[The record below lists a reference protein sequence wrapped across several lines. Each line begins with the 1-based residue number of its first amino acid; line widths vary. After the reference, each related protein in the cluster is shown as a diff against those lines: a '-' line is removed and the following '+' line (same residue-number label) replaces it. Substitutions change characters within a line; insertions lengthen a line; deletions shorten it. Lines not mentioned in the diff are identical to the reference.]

1 MSGKERLHELDS
13 LRALAAIGVIAWH
26 YTNHF
31 HASPFP
37 GLMAPF
43 YGHGL
48 LLVDFFFVLSGF
60 VLARTYWTEQRSPN
74 FLSNLRDRIARLYPL
89 HFVMLCL
96 VAIMQW
102 VLVHRLESPP
112 FIYIFNDKREF
123 ALNLMLLN
131 RTGLEHGFSF
141 NAPSWSISAEFVV
154 NVVFLAAISTRRKLF
169 SVLMGAGFVVALAAI
184 FRNGLISDATLFG
197 IDNDIFR
204 AMFGFCIGVALFRV
218 NDVFDK
224 VTIPRP
230 GYDVLAVLSTAC
242 FLYYCASSRFS
253 NSLDLVITLVCF
265 PTLIVGAMR
274 GTVVNK
280 VLKLAPLVFLGS
292 ISYSIYLVH
301 FPMQLAAHISGIASG
316 HELPYNSRGFF
327 IAFFAATIAVSW
339 LTYRTIE
346 LPGKNILRSLM
357 GHRNRSVPARQR

>member
-1 MSGKERLHELDS
+1 MSGNERLHELDS

-43 YGHGL
+43 YGHGM

-60 VLARTYWTEQRSPN
+60 VLARTYWNEKRSPN
-74 FLSNLRDRIARLYPL
+74 FSSNLRDRVARLYPL

-102 VLVHRLESPP
+102 VLVQHLDSSP
-112 FIYIFNDKREF
+112 FVYAFNDKREF
-123 ALNLMLLN
+123 ALNLLLLN
-131 RTGLEHGFSF
+131 RTGLERGFSF

-154 NVVFLAAISTRRKLF
+154 NFAFLAVISTRRKVS
-169 SVLMGAGFVVALAAI
+169 SVLVGIGFVVALAAM
-184 FRNGLISDATLFG
+184 FRNGLISSATFFG

-204 AMFGFCIGVALFRV
+204 ATFGFCIGVALFRI

-224 VTIPRP
+224 VSVPRP
-230 GYDVLAVLSTAC
+230 AYDLLAVASTAC
-242 FLYYCASSRFS
+242 FLYYCAGSRFS
-253 NSLDLVITLVCF
+253 SAMDLAITLVCF

-274 GTVVNK
+274 GAVVNK
-280 VLKLAPLVFLGS
+280 VLKLPPLVFLGT

-301 FPMQLAAHISGIASG
+301 FPMQLAAHITGIASG
-316 HELPYNSRGFF
+316 HELPYNSRSFFVAFF
-327 IAFFAATIAVSW
+327 IATIALSW

-346 LPGKNILRSLM
+346 LPGKNLM
-357 GHRNRSVPARQR
+357 RKLLGHRNQTTAAHQG

>member
-1 MSGKERLHELDS
+1 MSGNERLHELDS

-37 GLMAPF
+37 SLMAPF
-43 YGHGL
+43 YSHGL

-102 VLVHRLESPP
+102 VLVHRLEASP
-112 FIYIFNDKREF
+112 FIYTFNDKREF
-123 ALNLMLLN
+123 ALNLLLLN

-154 NVVFLAAISTRRKLF
+154 NVVFLATISSRRKL
-169 SVLMGAGFVVALAAI
+169 SSILLSAGFVVALAAI
-184 FRNGLISDATLFG
+184 FRNGLISNATFVG

-204 AMFGFCIGVALFRV
+204 AMFGFCIGVALLRV
-218 NDVFDK
+218 DDVFAK
-224 VTIPRP
+224 ISVPKSV
-230 GYDVLAVLSTAC
+230 YDLIAVASAAC

-253 NSLDLVITLVCF
+253 SGLDFAITLVCF
-265 PTLIVGAMR
+265 PTLIVGAIR
-274 GTVVNK
+274 GSVVNK

-301 FPMQLAAHISGIASG
+301 FPMQLAAHILGVASG

-327 IAFFAATIAVSW
+327 VAFFAATIAVSW
-339 LTYRTIE
+339 LTYRAIE

-357 GHRNRSVPARQR
+357 GHQNRSVPARQR

>member
-1 MSGKERLHELDS
+1 MSGNERLHELDS

-37 GLMAPF
+37 SLMAPF

-60 VLARTYWTEQRSPN
+60 VLARTYWNDKRSPN
-74 FLSNLRDRIARLYPL
+74 FSSNLRDRIARLYPL

-96 VAIMQW
+96 VAVMQW
-102 VLVHRLESPP
+102 ALVHRLSSPP
-112 FIYIFNDKREF
+112 FTYIYNDKREF
-123 ALNLMLLN
+123 VLNLLLLN
-131 RTGLEHGFSF
+131 RTGLERGFSF

-154 NVVFLAAISTRRKLF
+154 NIAFLAAISTRKRL
-169 SVLMGAGFVVALAAI
+169 SAILVGTGFVVALAAI
-184 FRNGLISDATLFG
+184 FRNGLISDTTLFG

-204 AMFGFCIGVALFRV
+204 ATFGFCIGVALLRI

-224 VTIPRP
+224 ISIPKP
-230 GYDVLAVLSTAC
+230 VYDLLAVASTAC

-253 NSLDLVITLVCF
+253 SGLDIVVTLVCF
-265 PTLIVGAMR
+265 PTLIVGSMR

-301 FPMQLAAHISGIASG
+301 FPMQLAVHILGVASG
-316 HELPYNSRGFF
+316 HELPYSSRSFF
-327 IAFFAATIAVSW
+327 VAFFVATIALSW

-346 LPGKNILRSLM
+346 LPGKNILRTLM
-357 GHRNRSVPARQR
+357 GHRSASAPAHQR